1 MHKSSWPSP
10 PVSTSPFISSQ
21 RGQQPSAAVPPP
33 LATGANRIHHAW
45 IRDNED
51 GRAIEALLEARLAD
65 AAASDDPSLIAKTR
79 NAAQAL
85 LNAFDDLNM
94 PSDVSHRL
102 MTSDSLWTALLQAQ
116 GPGAPDREGAM
127 ERRQLFAHLVVA
139 LLTQGEQAMAL
150 QLLNHCPHDAD
161 RRVVLKH
168 LLQWPDPSGC
178 PLALVNKPVVISA
191 IDTLLGQTLDW
202 KNHRGRY
209 PYRRLKD
216 RVDALRVLW
225 HPPQDTRTVRHQLVE
240 HGWRITMDNTSGE
253 RRLRPLSRSST
264 LNPRALDLLVSYC
277 QLQARHAL
285 RGPAAFGVL
294 WDALRQWGVD
304 LGDGSTLEPGN
315 GGVKAVQAQLDALD
329 STARE
334 ALADFVRR
342 ACAALF
348 ATGHEPGLLGL
359 IRLSLLLED
368 NHLSTHAEFCQGAA
382 AAVKRHGLAG
392 LWILSQSPTP
402 KNTLDIVLS
411 LKEWL
416 PGIESPR
423 AALRCIQDVMAFLAR
438 LHGHRTRSGEAWQDT
453 WPVARSHLLPG
464 MLNAFTRL
472 IERGAQTD
480 DPDWVRLAQWV
491 WVTGATLNLLS
502 PGLFDKPAVE
512 SLGVLQANG
521 QRLDST
527 ALELA
532 PCLNLLDRLDGLFHH
547 TLMQLCSPAVLEL
560 PEPMLRDKEVQIKSL
575 FLECPTDIRHAVLRL
590 PLAAIWPFLPPS
602 LTIKGFLED
611 LQALPDQAID
621 LLLQLKERD
630 DIPPN
635 KWEWAMIHWL
645 HEPAFVRVTNARP
658 ADVTMAQ
665 WVIGTLNLLRDRL
678 LVKRQPAGLP
688 HLLGCFRRVTQAA
701 TAPQRQ
707 AYWINWADFTIRFI
721 QANQGERNACFL
733 IGTYLP
739 LGPSPLAASEQ
750 IRAIAQA
757 LGQPAAMTYLL
768 MAWLRQNFEQATLP
782 AADDKAASERA
793 WLFLGVVHIASSY
806 VKQLSIHEKRQFKVE
821 LDSMAQMGKQAIM
834 RL

>member
-94 PSDVSHRL
+94 PSDVGHRL

-315 GGVKAVQAQLDALD
+315 GGAKSVQAQLDALD
-329 STARE
+329 STARK

-423 AALRCIQDVMAFLAR
+423 AALRFIQDVMAFLAR
-438 LHGHRTRSGEAWQDT
+438 LQANWTGEAWQT
-453 WPVARSHLLPG
+453 AWPSARAHLLLG
-464 MLNAFTRL
+464 MLGTFTPL
-472 IERGAQTD
+472 VERQASAD
-480 DPDWVRLAQWV
+480 DPHGVRLAQWV

-502 PGLFDKPAVE
+502 PGLFDRPAQE
-512 SLGVLQANG
+512 RLGALQANG
-521 QRLDST
+521 QRLDNKEF
-527 ALELA
+527 AV
-532 PCLNLLDRLDGLFHH
+532 CLNHLICLDGLFHG
-547 TLMQLCSPAVLEL
+547 TLGQLCDPTLL
-560 PEPMLRDKEVQIKSL
+560 NQGDRDPEKASDQIKRL
-575 FLECPTDIRHAVLRL
+575 FLQCPTDIRHAVLRL

-602 LTIKGFLED
+602 LPIKGFLEK

-621 LLLQLKERD
+621 LLLQLK
-630 DIPPN
+630 
-635 KWEWAMIHWL
+635 
-645 HEPAFVRVTNARP
+645 
-658 ADVTMAQ
+658 
-665 WVIGTLNLLRDRL
+665 
-678 LVKRQPAGLP
+678 
-688 HLLGCFRRVTQAA
+688 
-701 TAPQRQ
+701 
-707 AYWINWADFTIRFI
+707 
-721 QANQGERNACFL
+721 
-733 IGTYLP
+733 
-739 LGPSPLAASEQ
+739 
-750 IRAIAQA
+750 
-757 LGQPAAMTYLL
+757 
-768 MAWLRQNFEQATLP
+768 
-782 AADDKAASERA
+782 
-793 WLFLGVVHIASSY
+793 
-806 VKQLSIHEKRQFKVE
+806 
-821 LDSMAQMGKQAIM
+821 
-834 RL
+834 